1 MPTELLI
8 KPSSLTIYKRLQTVI
23 DDYKR
28 LADESFARPAPP
40 LPTSLMFNNKI
51 TKTMNALKNKVQLI
65 GRLGQEPEVKQ
76 LSNGGTLARFSVAT
90 TETYKNK
97 QGERV
102 EDTQW
107 HRVVLWGNLAEL
119 AGQYLHK
126 GKEVALEG
134 KLNHRTYDDK
144 DGNKRYITEVVGSDF
159 LMLGK
164 KSEAQ
169 DRPAQVQQTVPSDDL
184 PF

>member
-1 MPTELLI
+1 
-8 KPSSLTIYKRLQTVI
+8 
-23 DDYKR
+23 
-28 LADESFARPAPP
+28 
-40 LPTSLMFNNKI
+40 
-51 TKTMNALKNKVQLI
+51 MNALKNRVQLI
-65 GRLGQEPEVKQ
+65 GRLGQDPEVKQ

-107 HRVVLWGNLAEL
+107 HNVVLWGNLAEL

-144 DGNKRYITEVVGSDF
+144 DGNKRYVTEVVGSDF

-169 DRPAQVQQTVPSDDL
+169 DRPAPVQQTVPSDDL